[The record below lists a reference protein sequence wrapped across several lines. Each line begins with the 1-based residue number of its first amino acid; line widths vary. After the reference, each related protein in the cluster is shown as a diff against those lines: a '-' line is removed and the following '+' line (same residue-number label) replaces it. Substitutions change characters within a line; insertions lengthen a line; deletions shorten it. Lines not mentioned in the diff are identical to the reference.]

1 MLIQGCEY
9 TSHMYMQEVCI
20 CAPLSL
26 QGAQMPRS
34 HWAGRGLNLLPPTPP
49 RPPAVP
55 LAHTPVSLPCP
66 LWVSLYF
73 SNSLCIGAGREHLIF
88 IIWFRE
94 GPEALS
100 HGMVSMETDLLR
112 GLGVSRRWWGR
123 RETYSKNPGSTS
135 VVGVGPTPFM
145 GSRERPGKPLGV
157 LVGGAASPHPL
168 GLPPHPGS

>member
-9 TSHMYMQEVCI
+9 TSHMYTQEVCI

-123 RETYSKNPGSTS
+123 RETYSKNPCSTS